1 MPSSLTPHLPIS
13 PSPHLPISPSPHLP
27 ISPSPHLPISP
38 SPHLFLL
45 TSASIL
51 LRSPFLQVWDEFREQ
66 GYVSASVDNSCLDWS
81 GKYQKQRTTNHD
93 HQVYQFFLLLLL
105 FLLLLSLFLFHLL
118 LLLFLLLLISLP
130 VCGAIL
136 FTRSSPSE
144 QSIRELRG
152 TLFHFKKVPCGRL
165 RTQVRF
171 GILEPIHYPIS
182 RTSKGIPHTK
192 KRR

>member
-1 MPSSLTPHLPIS
+1 M
-13 PSPHLPISPSPHLP
+13 
-27 ISPSPHLPISP
+27 
-38 SPHLFLL
+38 
-45 TSASIL
+45 
-51 LRSPFLQVWDEFREQ
+51 
-66 GYVSASVDNSCLDWS
+66 DNSCLDWS

-93 HQVYQFFLLLLL
+93 HQVYQFFLPLLLLLL
-105 FLLLLSLFLFHLL
+105 FLLLSLFLFHLLLLLSLFLFHLL
-118 LLLFLLLLISLP
+118 LLLFLLFLISLS
-130 VCGAIL
+130 VCGAVL